1 MAVDEYRDSRRRIR
15 ESITQPAAARGKQK
29 PTVVEL
35 RHCIYCAAPTL
46 GVVCAG
52 HLDLLGQL
60 EAER

>member
-29 PTVVEL
+29 PTTVEL
-35 RHCIYCAAPTL
+35 RRCIYCGSPAL
-46 GVVCAG
+46 NVVCAG
-52 HLDLLGQL
+52 HLDLLGTL